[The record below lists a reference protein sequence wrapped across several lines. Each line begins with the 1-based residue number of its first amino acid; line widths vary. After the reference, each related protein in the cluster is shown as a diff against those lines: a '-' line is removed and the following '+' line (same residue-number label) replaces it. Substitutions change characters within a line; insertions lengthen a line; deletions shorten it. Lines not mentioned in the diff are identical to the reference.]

1 MIKGRLIILGFAS
14 TIFMSTGC
22 DETQASNNKNAKAFA
37 PTSVEKEVQL
47 RGSFKR
53 SFEVHEFV
61 SNGIT
66 YYVSDPKQLLIKDL
80 KSINQK
86 GYYKYFDTCVIGKIS
101 SVGKYGPLGKYQKQL
116 TVRRI
121 CT

>member
-1 MIKGRLIILGFAS
+1 MIKGRLLILGFIS

-22 DETQASNNKNAKAFA
+22 DETQASNNSDVKAVA
-37 PTSVEKEVQL
+37 PESTEKEVQL
-47 RGSFKR
+47 RGKYKR

-66 YYVSDPKQLLIKDL
+66 YYVSDPKQLLIKDS

-86 GYYKYFDTCVIGKIS
+86 GYYKHFETCVVGKIGS
-101 SVGKYGPLGKYQKQL
+101 MGKYGHLGKYQMQI
-116 TVRRI
+116 TVRRM

>member
-22 DETQASNNKNAKAFA
+22 NETQASNNSDVKAVA
-37 PTSVEKEVQL
+37 PESTEKEVQL
-47 RGSFKR
+47 RGKYKR
-53 SFEVHEFV
+53 SFEIHELV

-66 YYVSDPKQLLIKDL
+66 YYVSDPKQLLIKDS

-86 GYYKYFDTCVIGKIS
+86 GYYKHFETCVVGKIGS
-101 SVGKYGPLGKYQKQL
+101 MGKYGHLGKYQMQI